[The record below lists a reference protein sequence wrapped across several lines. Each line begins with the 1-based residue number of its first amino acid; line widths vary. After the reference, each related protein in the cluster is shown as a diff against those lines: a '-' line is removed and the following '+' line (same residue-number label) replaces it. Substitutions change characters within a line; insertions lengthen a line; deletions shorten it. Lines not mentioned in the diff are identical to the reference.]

1 MSKMTKQ
8 IIKEM
13 IILNCS
19 RLTGKAATTVTAE
32 KDDDVMTSNKVLKL

>member
-1 MSKMTKQ
+1 MSKMIKQ
-8 IIKEM
+8 IIMGM

-19 RLTGKAATTVTAE
+19 LLTGKAATTATAE